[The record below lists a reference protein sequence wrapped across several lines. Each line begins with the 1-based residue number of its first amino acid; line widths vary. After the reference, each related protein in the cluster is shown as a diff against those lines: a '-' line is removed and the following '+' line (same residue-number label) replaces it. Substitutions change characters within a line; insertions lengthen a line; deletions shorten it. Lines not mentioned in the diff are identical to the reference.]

1 MILFPTISKEKFLQ
15 QRDERNKKADRLR
28 SLSAMS
34 GHYAEAKARS
44 KRKKPNRRKKRK

>member
-1 MILFPTISKEKFLQ
+1 MILFPSISKEKFLQ

-34 GHYAEAKARS
+34 GHYSEAKARRN
-44 KRKKPNRRKKRK
+44 RKKQKRNKKH

>member
-1 MILFPTISKEKFLQ
+1 MILFPTMSKEKFLQ

-44 KRKKPNRRKKRK
+44 KRKKHNRSKKNH